1 MSGAKVEYVGFAPS
15 VAAREYH
22 LRVRM
27 GAEAHDFT
35 VAVPNEAFLSHRV
48 RYQDAAEVCFIK
60 LQRALEASGDMLPER
75 ALSITDAELEEYR
88 VSRAPKSPR
97 RRS

>member
-1 MSGAKVEYVGFAPS
+1 MSSAKVEYLGFAPRL
-15 VAAREYH
+15 AAREYH

-35 VAVPNEAFLSHRV
+35 VAVSNEAFLSHRV

-60 LQRALEASGDMLPER
+60 LQRALAASEGLLPER

-88 VSRAPKSPR
+88 TSRAPKSPR